1 MRGLVLLIVFFSAL
15 PFIFVKG
22 PFVGILL
29 WYWISLMNPQKLV
42 WNSVAGGI
50 PYAEIVAVST
60 LLWWLL
66 SRIEPKFPPKNKT
79 TGLLAGLDLGHL
91 DPRHRA
97 W

>member
-22 PFVGILL
+22 PFFGILL

-50 PYAEIVAVST
+50 PYAEIVAV
-60 LLWWLL
+60 L
-66 SRIEPKFPPKNKT
+66 PPSGFGVSPPQNGSSGWGQSNPIKRT
-79 TGLLAGLDLGHL
+79 RLRSPGCICGI
-91 DPRHRA
+91 
-97 W
+97 